1 MMQIVWKSLL
11 FTISILSLFG
21 FSVFAQNIDTTGEVQ
36 SVCDN
41 VIFTLVWS
49 ESVVLEKP
57 YTYSLSVAL
66 LDSSS
71 VLSDNI
77 SDVVAPQDIIQSTNV
92 RYEFLFGTR
101 ILERSSEQDFSV
113 TFSELWSY
121 TLRAVIDYEWC
132 DYTIEKS
139 IVSYEDI
146 FVYIGPYLDEFWLG
160 IIQNMGQNG
169 LFLRPFIVM
178 NDTTT
183 SGLVPSLRQH
193 WSTISHAQDIYF
205 SLQNYSLIF
214 DVLRLMDTDP
224 SIDLSS
230 KRIFIIDDMQKSIVK
245 KFLARFARTLDTV
258 WLYVISSQEA
268 MNMFLQLSIGQT
280 DYDQEV
286 LSSSYLQFSWSRI
299 SYSFGYV
306 IDYLLFQWFPL
317 DMLLLILS
325 CVVAVLFIVFC
336 KQILGFSSFG
346 VYYPLL
352 FAISLHVIWLK
363 TSLFLLLIA
372 FITRMI
378 VIGFTRRFT
387 LLATAKL
394 WLQVVLYILFTVIG
408 LVIVRWLWFIDSDFI
423 VFTYPMTL
431 FVYIALLLVASKL
444 WTTSLTGISM
454 KQLSMIGFFLIL
466 SRISYLIIQSD
477 WVHHL
482 ILLYPSVIL
491 FAIIIIAL
499 LGRYTGL
506 QLLEF
511 VRFWPLIKHIRGK
524 K

>member
-1 MMQIVWKSLL
+1 MQIIWKSLL
-11 FTISILSLFG
+11 FTISIASLFG
-21 FSVFAQNIDTTGEVQ
+21 SMVLGQEVPQNWDEQ
-36 SVCDN
+36 SICDN
-41 VIFTLVWS
+41 VIFTLVGP
-49 ESVVLEKP
+49 ESVILEEP

-77 SDVVAPQDIIQSTNV
+77 SDVVVPQDIIQSTDV
-92 RYEFLFGTR
+92 RYEFLFETR
-101 ILERSSEQDFSV
+101 MLERSSEQDFSV

-121 TLRAVIDYEWC
+121 TLRAIIDYEWC
-132 DYTIEKS
+132 DYTIEKT
-139 IVSYEDI
+139 IVSYDDI
-146 FVYIGPYLDEFWLG
+146 FVYIGPYLDEFGLG
-160 IIQNMGQNG
+160 IIQNMWQNG

-193 WSTISHAQDIYF
+193 WSTIAHAQDIYF

-230 KRIFIIDDMQKSIVK
+230 KRIFIVDDMQKSIVK

-258 WLYVISSQEA
+258 WLYVVSSQEA
-268 MNMFLQLSIGQT
+268 INMFLQLSIGQT
-280 DYDQEV
+280 DYDENV

-352 FAISLHVIWLK
+352 FAISLHVVWLK

-372 FITRMI
+372 FIARMT

-408 LVIVRWLWFIDSDFI
+408 LVFVRWFGLIDSDFI

-431 FVYIALLLVASKL
+431 FVYIAILLVASKL
-444 WTTSLTGISM
+444 WTTSLTWFSM
-454 KQLSMIGFFLIL
+454 KQFSIIVFFLVL
-466 SRISYLIIQSD
+466 SWLSYLIIQSD
-477 WVHHL
+477 WVHHI
-482 ILLYPSVIL
+482 ILLYPSTIL
-491 FAIIIIAL
+491 FAIVVIVW

-506 QLLEF
+506 QLVEF
-511 VRFWPLIKHIRGK
+511 VRFWPLIKYIKGK